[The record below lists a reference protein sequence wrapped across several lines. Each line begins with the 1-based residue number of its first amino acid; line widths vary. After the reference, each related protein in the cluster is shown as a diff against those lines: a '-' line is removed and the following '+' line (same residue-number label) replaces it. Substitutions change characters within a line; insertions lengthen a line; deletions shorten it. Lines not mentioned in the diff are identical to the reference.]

1 LFKLGYKAKSPWAS
15 WLLAPWAFGIWD
27 LGFGFVPG
35 LLEWGMGALY
45 ARDLCP
51 KPKIVSG
58 CRSKE
63 PAPLCTNAS
72 SLRHFD
78 FDPATAA
85 AAAAAAVA
93 PSANIVAVVRRRR
106 RRPPRYRSRAPTA
119 SLEERDGHHGL
130 RPPPAALRGGTAP
143 PTPASQRLTAAVP
156 RCDDNNAP
164 TYSPSP
170 SPSPPCCW

>member
-1 LFKLGYKAKSPWAS
+1 
-15 WLLAPWAFGIWD
+15 
-27 LGFGFVPG
+27 
-35 LLEWGMGALY
+35 MGALY

-78 FDPATAA
+78 FDPGTAA

-93 PSANIVAVVRRRR
+93 PSANIVAVVVVVVVVRRATGRGR
-106 RRPPRYRSRAPTA
+106 QLPLSRSAT
-119 SLEERDGHHGL
+119 
-130 RPPPAALRGGTAP
+130 GTM
-143 PTPASQRLTAAVP
+143 
-156 RCDDNNAP
+156 D
-164 TYSPSP
+164 
-170 SPSPPCCW
+170 